1 MRIILTG
8 AKGMLA
14 SDIQMVL
21 SQREELIPLSKE
33 ELDIT
38 DSGKVMDV
46 ISSLKPDVVIH
57 CAAFTNVDQCEL
69 EPEKA
74 YRVNTLGTW
83 AVASACAKT
92 GALLVYI
99 STDYVFDG
107 RKGSPYL
114 EIDEPN
120 PLNVYGKSK
129 LGGEK
134 MVMALHRRFFI
145 VRTAGL
151 YGTKGK
157 SFVTTI
163 LSKAKEGRP
172 LSVVSDQIVSPT
184 YTYDLA
190 QAISHLIYS
199 PFCGIYHIVNQGE
212 VSWYEFAQEALKLA
226 GISTPLK
233 PITSSEWPSPA
244 KRPPY
249 SALRTF
255 AWDNFH
261 FPPLRKWQ
269 DALSDFLSQI
279 GGV

>member
-14 SDIQMVL
+14 SDIQKVL
-21 SQREELIPLSKE
+21 SDKEELIPLSKE
-33 ELDIT
+33 DLDVT
-38 DSGKVMDV
+38 DTKKVLGV
-46 ISSLKPDVVIH
+46 FSSLKPDAVIH

-74 YRVNTLGTW
+74 YLVNTVGTW
-83 AVASACAKT
+83 AVAAACARLD
-92 GALLVYI
+92 AILVYI

-107 RKGSPYL
+107 SKGKPYV

-120 PLNVYGKSK
+120 PLNEYGKSK

-134 MVMALHRRFFI
+134 MVLMLLKRFFI

-151 YGTKGK
+151 FGEKGK
-157 SFVTTI
+157 NFVTTI
-163 LSKAKEGRP
+163 LNRAREGKP
-172 LSVVSDQIVSPT
+172 LGVVADQIVSPT

-190 QAISHLIYS
+190 QAISQLIYS
-199 PFCGIYHIVNQGE
+199 PFYGIYHITNSGE
-212 VSWYEFAQEALKLA
+212 TSWFNFAQKIVSLSGLNTK
-226 GISTPLK
+226 IN

-249 SALRTF
+249 SALRSLCWESF
-255 AWDNFH
+255 GFN
-261 FPPLRKWQ
+261 PLRDWQ
-269 DALSDFLSQI
+269 EALSDFLSKI

>member
-8 AKGMLA
+8 ARGMLA
-14 SDIQMVL
+14 SDIQRVL

-38 DSGKVMDV
+38 DSRKVMN
-46 ISSLKPDVVIH
+46 IIANLKPDMVIH

-69 EPEKA
+69 EPDKA
-74 YRVNTLGTW
+74 YLVNTIGTW
-83 AVASACAKT
+83 AVASACAKID
-92 GALLVYI
+92 ASIVYI

-107 RKGSPYL
+107 KKNSPYI

-134 MVMALHRRFFI
+134 MVMTLHKRFFI

-151 YGTKGK
+151 YGAKGK
-157 SFVTTI
+157 NFVTTI
-163 LSKAKEGRP
+163 LNKAREGKP
-172 LSVVSDQIVSPT
+172 LGVVSDQIVSPT

-190 QAISHLIYS
+190 QAISHLITS
-199 PFCGIYHIVNQGE
+199 PFYGIYHIVNQGE
-212 VSWYEFAQEALKLA
+212 VSWYEFAREVLRLT
-226 GISTPLK
+226 GIDTPVN

-249 SALRTF
+249 SALRSF
-255 AWDNFH
+255 AWDNFR
-261 FPPLRKWQ
+261 FPSLRKWQ
-269 DALSDFLSQI
+269 DALSDFLTQI